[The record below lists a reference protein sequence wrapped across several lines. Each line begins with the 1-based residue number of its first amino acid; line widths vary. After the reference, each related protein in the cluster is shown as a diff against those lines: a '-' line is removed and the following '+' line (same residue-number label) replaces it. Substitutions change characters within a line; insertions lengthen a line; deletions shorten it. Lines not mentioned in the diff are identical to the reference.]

1 MNNSLG
7 EYVKSRRLSMGMS
20 LREFAGLCNISHTH
34 IDSIEKGYDVRS
46 GREVN
51 PTSATIRKLAK
62 ALGVP
67 ESELIELNLGK
78 RKSQQSADESL
89 KFALFGDG
97 NISDEMLQEVK
108 NFAKF
113 IKAREDNGDK
123 SAL

>member
-1 MNNSLG
+1 
-7 EYVKSRRLSMGMS
+7 MGMS
-20 LREFAGLCNISHTH
+20 LREFAALCGISHTH

-62 ALGVP
+62 ALNVP

-78 RKSQQSADESL
+78 RKSELSADESL

-97 NISDEMLQEVK
+97 DISDEMLEEVK

-113 IKAREDNGDK
+113 IKSRGDNGNR